1 MERAV
6 GFEALGDPDIVE
18 RRFFASATAPAIAG
32 LAIGADLLAEVLE
45 LKGAFVEV
53 LEVLDVEGLSAGLGL
68 DAPTEVVG
76 FRAVVDEVV
85 VAPRFSAKLSGFT
98 GV

>member
-1 MERAV
+1 M

-18 RRFFASATAPAIAG
+18 RRFFASATVPEIAG
-32 LAIGADLLAEVLE
+32 LEIGADLLAEVPE
-45 LKGAFVEV
+45 LKGALVEV

-68 DAPTEVVG
+68 DALTDVVG
-76 FRAVVDEVV
+76 FRTVVEEVV
-85 VAPRFSAKLSGFT
+85 GAPRFSARLSDFT